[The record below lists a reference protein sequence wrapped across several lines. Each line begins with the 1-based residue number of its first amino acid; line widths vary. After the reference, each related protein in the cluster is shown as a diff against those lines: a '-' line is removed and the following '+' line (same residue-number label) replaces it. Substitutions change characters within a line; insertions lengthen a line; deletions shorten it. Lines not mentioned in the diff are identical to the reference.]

1 EILEAD
7 LAPLALETAAW
18 GAKTAEDL
26 AWLTPPPQAHLRR
39 AMALLADLGLVEGNG
54 AISPQGRAAS
64 GLGLH
69 PRLARM
75 VLRAALEGDVA
86 TAALV
91 AALIEEGGG
100 IARGAADFRDRIEQ
114 WIAWSRS
121 APGDSSIALNRV
133 RDEAARCARA
143 AGSSFNAKDVDP
155 SIAGRLLLLAYPD
168 RAAKSSGVQGN
179 RTRWT
184 LAGGRAAFSSVPFS
198 GCEYIVAPEIDGGD
212 TDGRILLAAPVDEKD
227 IIRAFKQSLE
237 ETVSVSWKGWKPV
250 FEAEFRAGGM
260 LIERGRS
267 AVPEAGIIQREALRR
282 LSELGLQSLPWSDES
297 RALLAR
303 CRLARKKGMS
313 SDFPD
318 FSETALLDKAGT
330 WLIPFGRWDGGTVW
344 DDASILKA
352 LKSRLG
358 YALAAR
364 LDSWAP
370 EWVLLPSGSRR
381 RVEYEIG
388 EFPVIAARLQE
399 FFGCADTPLI
409 AGEPALLHLL
419 SPAGRPVQVT
429 RDLGGFWSGTYR
441 DVRKELL
448 GRYPRHY
455 WPENPM
461 EAEPTNRAKPR
472 KK

>member
-1 EILEAD
+1 
-7 LAPLALETAAW
+7 
-18 GAKTAEDL
+18 
-26 AWLTPPPQAHLRR
+26 
-39 AMALLADLGLVEGNG
+39 
-54 AISPQGRAAS
+54 
-64 GLGLH
+64 
-69 PRLARM
+69 
-75 VLRAALEGDVA
+75 
-86 TAALV
+86 
-91 AALIEEGGG
+91 
-100 IARGAADFRDRIEQ
+100 
-114 WIAWSRS
+114 
-121 APGDSSIALNRV
+121 
-133 RDEAARCARA
+133 
-143 AGSSFNAKDVDP
+143 
-155 SIAGRLLLLAYPD
+155 
-168 RAAKSSGVQGN
+168 
-179 RTRWT
+179 
-184 LAGGRAAFSSVPFS
+184 
-198 GCEYIVAPEIDGGD
+198 
-212 TDGRILLAAPVDEKD
+212 
-227 IIRAFKQSLE
+227 FKESLE

-250 FEAEFRAGGM
+250 FETEFRAGGM

-267 AVPEAGIIQREALRR
+267 AVPEAGIIQRETLRR

-303 CRLARKKGMS
+303 CSLARKKGMS
-313 SDFPD
+313 PEFPD
-318 FSETALLDKAGT
+318 FSEDALKDDAET

-381 RVEYEIG
+381 RVEYESG

-441 DVRKELL
+441 DVRKELM